1 MKLRTSI
8 TQAHDI
14 PDEQT
19 ERQDLQCQI
28 STHIGSQTRTDFETY
43 TVTNRH
49 KYLETLLHL
58 NSFFMQANHCTFLFV
73 FTLFKQHIYLPTRF
87 ATILCGDTFVQYPL
101 PEFKLRNSCS
111 LSTKP
116 FSRIFCKWKTEK
128 LFAQSCKSLS
138 SNSQHDFRKSIVI
151 KI

>member
-58 NSFFMQANHCTFLFV
+58 NSFLCRPTTAPFYLFSLTSV
-73 FTLFKQHIYLPTRF
+73 FRLL
-87 ATILCGDTFVQYPL
+87 GDQCDLMARLLVQYL
-101 PEFKLRNSCS
+101 AIYN
-111 LSTKP
+111 
-116 FSRIFCKWKTEK
+116 
-128 LFAQSCKSLS
+128 
-138 SNSQHDFRKSIVI
+138 N
-151 KI
+151 

>member
-14 PDEQT
+14 PDEPT

-58 NSFFMQANHCTFLFV
+58 NSFLCRPTTAPFYLFSLFLNSIS
-73 FTLFKQHIYLPTRF
+73 TYLH
-87 ATILCGDTFVQYPL
+87 VSQQYYVEIPSSSI
-101 PEFKLRNSCS
+101 RY
-111 LSTKP
+111 
-116 FSRIFCKWKTEK
+116 
-128 LFAQSCKSLS
+128 LS
-138 SNSQHDFRKSIVI
+138 SNSGTLAL
-151 KI
+151 